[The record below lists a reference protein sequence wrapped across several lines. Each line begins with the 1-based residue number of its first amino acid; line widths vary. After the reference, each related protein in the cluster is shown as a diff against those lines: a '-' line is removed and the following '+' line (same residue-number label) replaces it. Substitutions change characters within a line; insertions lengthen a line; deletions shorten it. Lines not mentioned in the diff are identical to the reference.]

1 MKGRRLGIPRAL
13 LYYKLGRLWK
23 EAFRALGF
31 EVVTSPQTSEAILKE
46 GLMRS
51 VSDICLP
58 VKAMLGHV
66 ENLKDRVDFLFIPRY
81 VSIEKDAYMC
91 PKFIGLPDVVR
102 ASFENLP
109 PVIDPVYNFK
119 EGNAERLFFK
129 SLSKALALP
138 VGALKDAFS
147 MAESSTAK
155 TAEPH
160 PGKGRLSIGVVG
172 RPYLVLDEYLSKGI
186 VRSLGELGVN
196 VLYGEPSPTEVA
208 ECMDSLPKWIYW
220 SMGKETVASA
230 YMYFKDSGVDG
241 IINISN
247 ATCGPDS
254 FTGEV
259 IKRFNE
265 GRPKPYMSLSM
276 DEHTADA
283 GIQTRLEA
291 FIDMMLLG
299 HGKER

>member
-119 EGNAERLFFK
+119 EGNAGKRFAE

-138 VGALKDAFS
+138 AGDLKDALS
-147 MAESSTAK
+147 KAESVAAK

-160 PGKGRLSIGVVG
+160 PGEGPWGEGKLNIGVVG

-196 VLYGEPSPTEVA
+196 AIYREPSPSEV
-208 ECMDSLPKWIYW
+208 S
-220 SMGKETVASA
+220 
-230 YMYFKDSGVDG
+230 
-241 IINISN
+241 
-247 ATCGPDS
+247 
-254 FTGEV
+254 
-259 IKRFNE
+259 
-265 GRPKPYMSLSM
+265 
-276 DEHTADA
+276 
-283 GIQTRLEA
+283 
-291 FIDMMLLG
+291 
-299 HGKER
+299 